1 MEIFR
6 LSQKIRYPS
15 KSVYRFSK
23 VQEKKA
29 IWNERNEFGEAIQ
42 EEVISDSAMEAAKA
56 VTVLAEYKIG
66 EIRLEYLLSNGPGDA
81 SPLEEKLFCGYFN
94 TWKQLWSMRGN
105 IPFDKNLLER
115 LTENLFSF
123 MDDPSGTVHFR
134 KPSDAKDRF
143 LPDLED
149 PSGLPR
155 IEEKLSELM
164 AQTDNRLNAG
174 EHPLVIIPLF
184 LAGFFHLRPYSDF
197 NLYISMLLTHFLML
211 HCEYYGI
218 LVLPLEKIFAFN
230 SNRFKVALGHGCQVA
245 AGLHESPEQL
255 LKFFLKTVD
264 KSLDHGLE
272 TKVAQLPKAE
282 EMHPLEKQVIQ
293 LLKETENLKI
303 AQMLESTGA
312 NRSTLKV
319 HLKKLCE
326 GGYIVQHGQRK
337 GSFYSLP

>member
-1 MEIFR
+1 MEVFR

-29 IWNERNEFGEAIQ
+29 IWNERNQFGELI
-42 EEVISDSAMEAAKA
+42 EDDVLSYSATEAAKA
-56 VTVLAEYKIG
+56 VTSLAGYKIG

-94 TWKQLWSMRGN
+94 TWKLLWTMRGN
-105 IPFDKNLLER
+105 IPFNKNLLER

-123 MDDPSGTVHFR
+123 MDDPAGTVHFR
-134 KPSDAKDRF
+134 RPGDKIESF
-143 LPDLED
+143 LPRLEE

-164 AQTDNRLNAG
+164 TQTESRLNAG

-184 LAGFFHLRPYSDF
+184 LAGFFHLRPYSDY
-197 NLYISMLLTHFLML
+197 NLYISLLLTQFLIL
-211 HCEYYGI
+211 HCEYYGVLI
-218 LVLPLEKIFAFN
+218 LPLEKIFAFN
-230 SNRFKVALGHGCQVA
+230 KDRFKVALEHGCKVA
-245 AGLHESPEQL
+245 AGLHESPDKL
-255 LKFFLKTVD
+255 LKFYLKTLD

-272 TKVAQLPKAE
+272 TRLAQMPKAE
-282 EMHPLEKQVIQ
+282 EMHPLEKKVIN
-293 LLKETENLKI
+293 LLTETENLKI

-326 GGYIVQHGQRK
+326 SGHIVQHGQRK

>member
-1 MEIFR
+1 
-6 LSQKIRYPS
+6 
-15 KSVYRFSK
+15 
-23 VQEKKA
+23 
-29 IWNERNEFGEAIQ
+29 
-42 EEVISDSAMEAAKA
+42 
-56 VTVLAEYKIG
+56 
-66 EIRLEYLLSNGPGDA
+66 
-81 SPLEEKLFCGYFN
+81 
-94 TWKQLWSMRGN
+94 MRGN

-164 AQTDNRLNAG
+164 AQTDARLNAG

-184 LAGFFHLRPYSDF
+184 LAGFFTLDHIPDF
-197 NLYISMLLTHFLML
+197 NLYISMLLTQFLML

-230 SNRFKVALGHGCQVA
+230 SNRLKVALGHGCQVA

-255 LKFFLKTVD
+255 LKFFGAVD

-282 EMHPLEKQVIQ
+282 EMHPLEKQVVSCS
-293 LLKETENLKI
+293 KRPKI
-303 AQMLESTGA
+303 
-312 NRSTLKV
+312 
-319 HLKKLCE
+319 
-326 GGYIVQHGQRK
+326 
-337 GSFYSLP
+337 